1 MPVKRY
7 LVAVYGLSGVLA
19 AFAGLV
25 VIARVNAADSGTGEE
40 LLLTA
45 IAAVCLGG
53 TSLFGG
59 VGGIAG
65 TAVGGLALAEALRP
79 DVALID
85 VELPLMDGIA
95 VAERLRGLCPRPAV
109 IMLTLRDDADTR
121 ERACAA
127 GVSAFVAKRGIPDE
141 LIAAIRQA
149 VRPPAAAPPMDRTEL

>member
-1 MPVKRY
+1 MINIL
-7 LVAVYGLSGVLA
+7 LVDDDPAVRRGLRMRLA
-19 AFAGLV
+19 AEPDLNLV
-25 VIARVNAADSGTGEE
+25 GEAADG
-40 LLLTA
+40 LTA
-45 IAAVCLGG
+45 IA
-53 TSLFGG
+53 F
-59 VGGIAG
+59 
-65 TAVGGLALAEALRP
+65 AEALRP

>member
-1 MPVKRY
+1 MLESTPVGNAGDHPPHRQNEQSPI
-7 LVAVYGLSGVLA
+7 LRR
-19 AFAGLV
+19 AGLYLGV
-25 VIARVNAADSGTGEE
+25 AFELPGTIIGG
-40 LLLTA
+40 LLAGYFLDQYLGTSPWLLIVLTA
-45 IAAVCLGG
+45 IA
-53 TSLFGG
+53 F
-59 VGGIAG
+59 
-65 TAVGGLALAEALRP
+65 AEALRP

-95 VAERLRGLCPRPAV
+95 VAERLRALRPRPAV

>member
-1 MPVKRY
+1 MINIL
-7 LVAVYGLSGVLA
+7 LVDDDPAVRRGLRMRLA
-19 AFAGLV
+19 AEPDLNLV
-25 VIARVNAADSGTGEE
+25 GEAADG
-40 LLLTA
+40 LTA
-45 IAAVCLGG
+45 I
-53 TSLFGG
+53 
-59 VGGIAG
+59 
-65 TAVGGLALAEALRP
+65 ALAEALRP

>member
-1 MPVKRY
+1 MINVL
-7 LVAVYGLSGVLA
+7 LVDDDPAVRRGLRMRLA
-19 AFAGLV
+19 AEPDLNLV
-25 VIARVNAADSGTGEE
+25 GEAADG
-40 LLLTA
+40 LTA
-45 IAAVCLGG
+45 I
-53 TSLFGG
+53 
-59 VGGIAG
+59 
-65 TAVGGLALAEALRP
+65 ALAEALRP

-95 VAERLRGLCPRPAV
+95 VAERLRALRPRPAV

>member
-1 MPVKRY
+1 MINVL
-7 LVAVYGLSGVLA
+7 LVDDDPAVRRGLRMRLA
-19 AFAGLV
+19 AEPDLNLV
-25 VIARVNAADSGTGEE
+25 GEAADG
-40 LLLTA
+40 LTA
-45 IAAVCLGG
+45 I
-53 TSLFGG
+53 
-59 VGGIAG
+59 
-65 TAVGGLALAEALRP
+65 ALAEALRP